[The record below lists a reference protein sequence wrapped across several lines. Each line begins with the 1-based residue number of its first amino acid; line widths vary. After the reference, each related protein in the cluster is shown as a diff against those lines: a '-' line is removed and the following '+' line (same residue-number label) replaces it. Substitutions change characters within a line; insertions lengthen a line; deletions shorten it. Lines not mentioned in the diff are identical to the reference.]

1 MLFGIALCYLEGIS
15 WNRKRKVFLFA
26 AAEFLPLIDTA
37 IPLRR
42 GSDWWKNPTKNFSLL
57 LAITSTTETRS
68 FNRPVNRFLR
78 VSVVM
83 QLYPQEV
90 IPVLVVT
97 AIEEVEVVV

>member
-1 MLFGIALCYLEGIS
+1 MMCD
-15 WNRKRKVFLFA
+15 
-26 AAEFLPLIDTA
+26 DTWYN
-37 IPLRR
+37 
-42 GSDWWKNPTKNFSLL
+42 SDWWKNPTKNFSLL

-68 FNRPVNRFLR
+68 FKRPVNRFLR